1 MRGGRINLQP
11 MAQGRRR
18 AGVGIAALTAALIAA
33 PGCMTQRSVQGATCQ
48 DVGPELTATTA
59 AEVRDEVNVLALSA
73 GGPWGGFGIGFLNGW
88 SQAARNGGMPRPR
101 FDIAVGVSTGAM
113 FVTHAFLGA
122 EYDEDLRQQLFE
134 LSTAGVYRRRPI
146 LASLAGDAVAT
157 TRPLRERLEHVITPA
172 LLDRVADAWLQE
184 GRRLAVI
191 AVDMD
196 CGKPQLLDLTAVAVH
211 RDRADRVSRYI
222 DYLMASS
229 ASPVAFPP
237 VFVDGRMLVDGALR
251 QHIPFPSQIAAL
263 MAGREHPGQRVN
275 LYLVVNSP
283 RLAVPQCVTDH
294 VLFVAL
300 RTSDVWTGERAND
313 SLALAMTDAARRGWT
328 ARYVTPDGDLCQ
340 PVPPSED
347 YFNPAFM
354 QCQFEYGRR
363 LALQDGS
370 SWQVRI
376 DTLSPFEIEP
386 VTQRHPCAR

>member
-1 MRGGRINLQP
+1 

-18 AGVGIAALTAALIAA
+18 AGVGAAVLTAALFAT
-33 PGCMTQRSVQGATCQ
+33 PGCMTQRSVQGATCE
-48 DVGPELTATTA
+48 DVGPQLTAPTTA
-59 AEVRDEVNVLALSA
+59 EARDEINVLALSA

-88 SQAARNGGMPRPR
+88 SQAARNGGTPRPR
-101 FDIAVGVSTGAM
+101 FDIAVGVSTGAV
-113 FVTHAFLGA
+113 FVTHAFLGP
-122 EYDEDLRQQLFE
+122 EYDEELRKQLFE
-134 LSTAGVYRRRPI
+134 LSTAGVYRRRPV
-146 LASLAGDAVAT
+146 LASLTGDAVAT
-157 TRPLRERLEHVITPA
+157 TRPLRERLERLITPA
-172 LLDRVADAWLQE
+172 LLDRVADAWIQE

-211 RDRADRVSRYI
+211 RERADRVSRYI

-263 MAGREHPGQRVN
+263 LAGRERAGQRVN
-275 LYLVVNSP
+275 LYLIVNSP

-294 VLFVAL
+294 VLLVAL

-313 SLALAMTDAARRGWT
+313 SLALAMTDAIRRGWT

-340 PVPPSED
+340 PVPPPED

-363 LALQDGS
+363 LALEDGS
-370 SWQVRI
+370 NWQVRI
-376 DTLSPFEIEP
+376 DTLSPFEIKP

>member
-1 MRGGRINLQP
+1 MARGQGTVRI
-11 MAQGRRR
+11 G
-18 AGVGIAALTAALIAA
+18 AAVLAVALFAVS
-33 PGCMTQRSVQGATCQ
+33 GCMTQRSVQGATCE
-48 DVGPELTATTA
+48 DVGPALTVPTTA
-59 AEVRDEVNVLALSA
+59 EVADEINVLALSA

-88 SQAARNGGMPRPR
+88 SQASRNGGMPRPR

-122 EYDEDLRQQLFE
+122 EHDEEIRHQLFA
-134 LSTAGVYRRRPI
+134 LSTKGVYRRRPI
-146 LASLAGDAVAT
+146 LASLAGDSVAST
-157 TRPLRERLEHVITPA
+157 HPLRERLESVITPA
-172 LLDRVADAWLQE
+172 LLDQVADAWIQQ

-196 CGKPQLLDLTAVAVH
+196 CGKPQLLDLTAVAVQ
-211 RDRADRVSRYI
+211 RDRSDRVSRYI

-237 VFVDGRMLVDGALR
+237 VFIDGRMLVDGALR

-263 MAGREHPGQRVN
+263 MAGRERPGQRVN
-275 LYLVVNSP
+275 LYLIVNSP

-294 VLFVAL
+294 VLLVAL

-313 SLALAMTDAARRGWT
+313 SLALAMTDAVRRGWT

-363 LALQDGS
+363 LALEDGS

-376 DTLSPFEIEP
+376 DTLSPFEIKP

>member
-1 MRGGRINLQP
+1 MG
-11 MAQGRRR
+11 QGRRR
-18 AGVGIAALTAALIAA
+18 ATVALTALAVVLLSTS
-33 PGCMTQRSVQGATCQ
+33 GCMTQRSVQGATCE
-48 DVGPELTATTA
+48 DVGPALTTPTT
-59 AEVRDEVNVLALSA
+59 AEVRDEINVLALSA

-88 SQAARNGGMPRPR
+88 SHAARNGGMPRPR

-122 EYDEDLRQQLFE
+122 QHDEEMRDQLFA
-134 LSTAGVYRRRPI
+134 LSTREVYRRRPV
-146 LASLAGDAVAT
+146 LASLAGNSVAT
-157 TRPLRERLEHVITPA
+157 TRPLRERLERVITPA
-172 LLDRVADAWLQE
+172 LLDRVADAWIQE

-196 CGKPQLLDLTAVAVH
+196 CGKPQLLDLTAVAVQ

-263 MAGREHPGQRVN
+263 LAGRERPGQRVN
-275 LYLVVNSP
+275 LYLIVNSP

-294 VLFVAL
+294 VLLVAL

-313 SLALAMTDAARRGWT
+313 SLALAMTDAVRRGWQ

-340 PVPPSED
+340 PVPPPED

-363 LALQDGS
+363 LALEDGS

-376 DTLSPFEIEP
+376 DTLSPFEIKP
-386 VTQRHPCAR
+386 VTQRHPCAK

>member
-1 MRGGRINLQP
+1 
-11 MAQGRRR
+11 
-18 AGVGIAALTAALIAA
+18 
-33 PGCMTQRSVQGATCQ
+33 
-48 DVGPELTATTA
+48 
-59 AEVRDEVNVLALSA
+59 
-73 GGPWGGFGIGFLNGW
+73 
-88 SQAARNGGMPRPR
+88 
-101 FDIAVGVSTGAM
+101 M

-122 EYDEDLRQQLFE
+122 EYDEDLRKQLFE
-134 LSTAGVYRRRPI
+134 LTTAGVYRRRPV
-146 LASLAGDAVAT
+146 LASLAGNAVAT

-172 LLDRVADAWLQE
+172 LLDRVADAWIQE

-263 MAGREHPGQRVN
+263 MAGRERPGQRVN

-363 LALQDGS
+363 LALEDGS

>member
-1 MRGGRINLQP
+1 
-11 MAQGRRR
+11 MARGRRR
-18 AGVGIAALTAALIAA
+18 AGVGAAVLTAALITT

-48 DVGPELTATTA
+48 DVGPALTATTA
-59 AEVRDEVNVLALSA
+59 AEVRDEINVLALSA

-88 SQAARNGGMPRPR
+88 SQAAQNGGMPRPR

-122 EYDEDLRQQLFE
+122 KYDDELRNQLFE

-146 LASLAGDAVAT
+146 LASLVGDAVAT
-157 TRPLRERLEHVITPA
+157 TRPLRQRLEHVITPA
-172 LLDRVADAWLQE
+172 LLDRVADAWIQE

-263 MAGREHPGQRVN
+263 MAGRERPGQRVN

-294 VLFVAL
+294 VLLVAL

-340 PVPPSED
+340 PVPPPED

-363 LALQDGS
+363 LALEDGS

-376 DTLSPFEIEP
+376 DTLSPFEIKP

>member
-1 MRGGRINLQP
+1 MARGRGWV
-11 MAQGRRR
+11 
-18 AGVGIAALTAALIAA
+18 GVGAAVLAAALFAT
-33 PGCMTQRSVQGATCQ
+33 PGCMTQRSVQGATCE
-48 DVGPELTATTA
+48 DVGPQLTAPTTA
-59 AEVRDEVNVLALSA
+59 EARDEINGLALSA

-88 SQAARNGGMPRPR
+88 STAARNGGTPRPR
-101 FDIAVGVSTGAM
+101 FDIAVGVSTGAV
-113 FVTHAFLGA
+113 FVTHAFLGP
-122 EYDEDLRQQLFE
+122 EYDEELRKQLFE
-134 LSTAGVYRRRPI
+134 LSTAGVYRRRPV
-146 LASLAGDAVAT
+146 LASLTGDAVAT
-157 TRPLRERLEHVITPA
+157 TRPLRERLERLITPA
-172 LLDRVADAWLQE
+172 LLDRVADAWIQE

-211 RDRADRVSRYI
+211 RERADRVSRYI

-263 MAGREHPGQRVN
+263 LAGRERAGQRVN
-275 LYLVVNSP
+275 LYLIVNSP

-294 VLFVAL
+294 VLLVAL

-313 SLALAMTDAARRGWT
+313 SLALAMTDAIRRGWT

-340 PVPPSED
+340 PVPPPED
-347 YFNPAFM
+347 YFNAAFM

-363 LALQDGS
+363 LALEDGS

-376 DTLSPFEIEP
+376 DTLSPFEIKP

>member
-1 MRGGRINLQP
+1 MARGRGRV
-11 MAQGRRR
+11 
-18 AGVGIAALTAALIAA
+18 GVGAAVLVAVLIAT
-33 PGCMTQRSVQGATCQ
+33 PGCMTQRSVQGATCE
-48 DVGPELTATTA
+48 DVGPQLTAPTTA
-59 AEVRDEVNVLALSA
+59 ETRDEINVLALSA
-73 GGPWGGFGIGFLNGW
+73 GGPWGGFGIGFLSGW
-88 SQAARNGGMPRPR
+88 SQAARNGGTPRPR
-101 FDIAVGVSTGAM
+101 FDIAVGVSTGAA
-113 FVTHAFLGA
+113 FVTHAFLGP
-122 EYDEDLRQQLFE
+122 EYDEELRKQLFE
-134 LSTAGVYRRRPI
+134 LSTAGVYRRRPV
-146 LASLAGDAVAT
+146 LASLTGDAVAT
-157 TRPLRERLEHVITPA
+157 TRPLRERLERLITPA
-172 LLDRVADAWLQE
+172 LLDRVADAWTQE

-211 RDRADRVSRYI
+211 RERADRVSRYI

-263 MAGREHPGQRVN
+263 LAGRERPGQRVN
-275 LYLVVNSP
+275 LYLIVNSP

-294 VLFVAL
+294 VLLVAL

-313 SLALAMTDAARRGWT
+313 SLALAMTDAIRRGWT

-340 PVPPSED
+340 PVPPPED

-363 LALQDGS
+363 LALEDGS

-376 DTLSPFEIEP
+376 DTLSPFEIKP